1 MALTAKSRAQ
11 VALNATTTLEPAAV
25 LAVVKQA
32 TSGVKGGGLSLLT
45 SGIANVGAQVHVE
58 REEPERLALSITSGK
73 RIVELCTFSAQ
84 VSANGGRT
92 RLRVGGL
99 ESYKTSQS
107 AFPPGPKS
115 IMGYDLY
122 RRFLDAV
129 AAGLRASDGS
139 AEVTIAGPAGH

>member
-1 MALTAKSRAQ
+1 
-11 VALNATTTLEPAAV
+11 VALNASTSLEPAAA

-32 TSGVKGGGLSLLT
+32 AESVKGGGISLLT

-58 REEPERLALSITSGK
+58 REQPDRLSLSITSGK
-73 RIVELCTFSAQ
+73 RIIELCTFSAQ
-84 VSANGGRT
+84 VSASGDRT

-99 ESYKTSQS
+99 ERYKTSKS
-107 AFPPGPKS
+107 TFPPSPKS

-129 AAGLRASDGS
+129 EGGLRASDRG
-139 AEVTIAGPAGH
+139 AEVTIAGPAGR